1 MEKQQLHNLL
11 ANLTENNKQLLKR
24 VLEPLL
30 DEMAF
35 SEPNTVLLRHGGAG
49 GQFVYYEKALEL
61 LKKHGVIN
69 DYKNVRSSKL
79 VTDGTIHVGD
89 KFEIKF
95 AEKDLV
101 EFTSLLFE
109 KTLVPSVSDNE
120 PLTKVHKTIAIEP
133 RSYDPANG
141 VLQIAG
147 YSIQIIKQPNQKG
160 TRHESKQAT
169 LMRYLFKDVNTLRD
183 GVPMRQIL
191 SVRTYDFKPT
201 HRKLVKS
208 YVSEINKKLPQELLI
223 KELIITSQYSVMVDS
238 RYLK

>member
-1 MEKQQLHNLL
+1 MGKQQLESLT
-11 ANLTENNKQLLKR
+11 ANLTENNKELLKH
-24 VLEPLL
+24 VLVPIL

-49 GQFVYYEKALEL
+49 GEFVEYEKALVL
-61 LKKHGVIN
+61 LKKYTVIN
-69 DYKNVRSSKL
+69 DFKNVRGGKP
-79 VTDGTIHVGD
+79 VADGTIHVGD

-95 AEKDLV
+95 VEKDLV
-101 EFTSLLFE
+101 AFTNLLFE
-109 KTLVPSVSDNE
+109 KTLVPAVANDE
-120 PLTKVHKTIAIEP
+120 PSTAKHKTIAVEP

>member
-1 MEKQQLHNLL
+1 MRKQQIVSPP
-11 ANLTENNKQLLKR
+11 ANLTENNKMLLKH
-24 VLEPLL
+24 VLVPIL

-35 SEPNTVLLRHGGAG
+35 SKPNTISLKHGGVVG
-49 GQFVYYEKALEL
+49 KYLEYEKALEL
-61 LKKHGVIN
+61 LL
-69 DYKNVRSSKL
+69 KL
-79 VTDGTIHVGD
+79 GIIKSFTNMRGGNPVADGTIYARD
-89 KFEIKF
+89 QFEIKF
-95 AEKDLV
+95 VEKRLV
-101 EFTSLLFE
+101 EFADSLLE
-109 KTLVPSVSDNE
+109 RDNVQATNE
-120 PLTKVHKTIAIEP
+120 HTAYLNKKIIVEP

-169 LMRYLFKDVNTLRD
+169 LLRYLFKDVNTMRD

-191 SVRTYDFKPT
+191 SVRAYDFKPT

>member
-1 MEKQQLHNLL
+1 MDKQQPESLL
-11 ANLTENNKQLLKR
+11 ANLTENNKQLLKQ
-24 VLEPLL
+24 VLEPLV

-35 SEPNTVLLRHGGAG
+35 SEPNTVLLPHGGAG
-49 GQFVYYEKALEL
+49 GKFVEYEKALVL
-61 LKKHGVIN
+61 LKRYAVIN
-69 DYKNVRSSKL
+69 DFKNVRGGKP
-79 VTDGTIHVGD
+79 VADGTIHVGD

-95 AEKDLV
+95 VEKDLS
-101 EFTSLLFE
+101 EFTDLLLE
-109 KTLVPSVSDNE
+109 KTPVPALADNK
-120 PLTKVHKTIAIEP
+120 PLSTINKTVAIEP
-133 RSYDPANG
+133 RSYDQANG
-141 VLQIAG
+141 VLHIAG

-191 SVRTYDFKPT
+191 SVRTYDFKPK

-223 KELIITSQYSVMVDS
+223 KELIITSQFSVMLDS